1 MKYAIGVDLGG
12 SHTMAAVV
20 DSKGKILEKFKRDLS
35 SLDVTYVVGEVAH
48 VIGKALKAVKGRD
61 LVGIGLGSPGS
72 IDERN
77 GDIRYSPNF
86 GWRNVPLGRLLEKK
100 CGRGVHILNDARCA
114 TLGEA
119 DYGTGRGARDFALIT
134 LGTGIGGGF
143 IANGKLVIG
152 RSMGAGEVG
161 HHQIRPDTGFT
172 CTCGKRGCFEAQASG
187 TGLIRHA
194 LALAPSYPRST
205 LLAGDSATWGSK
217 GIREAMVR
225 GDQHAVAAWK
235 CWMADLAI
243 GVSNIVAMMN
253 PEIIALGG
261 GAGQADKK
269 VLSGPLTTM
278 VDELTIMS
286 PRGKTKIVSAKLGN
300 DAGAVGAA
308 TLAFHGGVKGLLK
321 E

>member
-20 DSKGKILEKFKRDLS
+20 DSKGKILDKFKRDLS
-35 SLDVTYVVGEVAH
+35 SLDAAYVVGEVAN
-48 VIGKALKAVKGRD
+48 VIGKALKSVKGKD
-61 LVGIGLGSPGS
+61 IAGIGLGSPGS

-86 GWRNVPLGRLLEKK
+86 GWRNVPLGKMLAKRI
-100 CGRGVHILNDARCA
+100 GRQVHILNDARCA

-119 DYGTGRGARDFALIT
+119 DHGTGRGARDFALIT

-152 RSMGAGEVG
+152 ASMGAGELG
-161 HHQIRPDTGFT
+161 HHQIRPDTGFI
-172 CTCGKRGCFEAQASG
+172 CTCGKSGCFEAQASG

-194 LALAPSYPRST
+194 LAIAPSFPRST

-225 GDQHAVAAWK
+225 GDLHATAAWNR
-235 CWMADLAI
+235 WMSDLAI
-243 GVSNIVAMMN
+243 GVSNIVAFMN
-253 PEIIALGG
+253 PEVIALGG

-269 VLSGPLTTM
+269 ILSIPLTAM
-278 VDELTIMS
+278 VDALTIMS
-286 PRGKTKIVSAKLGN
+286 PRGKTKIVSAQLGN